1 MSGMLVQALAGVFSP
16 VSLILIVF
24 GVSAGILVGALPG
37 LTATMAIAL
46 LVPFTFGMAPIHGL
60 VMLGGIYAGAIFG
73 GSYSA
78 ILINTPG
85 TPSAIATTFD
95 GNPMARKGEAYRA
108 IVTATLSSVIGGL
121 IGVAFLIFLSPPLAR
136 ASLKFGPP
144 EFFWLAVF
152 GLTIIAAVSP
162 RSTLKGL
169 IGGVI
174 GLLIASIG
182 IAPIEGAVRYNFGT
196 VALQNGV
203 SLIPAL
209 IGFFCI
215 PEVLRMVEEG
225 SAENKPVIPYKRQK
239 HMVRRVF
246 FAFIRKPVLIVRSS
260 VLGTLVGIIPGA
272 GGNIAGLL
280 GYNEAVRAGKNRE
293 RFGKGA
299 WEGVAASESANNAAV
314 AGALIPMLTL
324 GVPGA
329 PPAAVLF
336 GALLLQGMR
345 PGMDLFTAH
354 GEVTY
359 AFMLSLILS
368 NLAILPLGIVLGRAA
383 AKLLQKI
390 RIQTLAP
397 VIIFLSMIGSYSIY
411 NNVADIYA
419 MIVTGLVAHALR
431 KAGFQAGPIV
441 LGMILGPIAEQGL
454 LQSMLMGRASGSMV
468 TMFFGRPISLILI
481 VLTVVSV
488 AAPIIVNRRE
498 TRGKGGALKALHAVE
513 DGSES
518 PAPESPAGA
527 SDSPAAAAA
536 AEPAGNGD
544 PSGEVQS

>member
-1 MSGMLVQALAGVFSP
+1 MGTIFIQALAAVFQP
-16 VSLILIVF
+16 AGLVLVVL

-46 LVPFTFGMAPIHGL
+46 LVPFTFTMDPIHGL
-60 VMLGGIYAGAIFG
+60 AMLGGIYVGAIYG
-73 GSYSA
+73 GSFSA

-95 GNPMARKGEAYRA
+95 GFPLAKRGEAYRA
-108 IVTATLSSVIGGL
+108 IVTATVASVIGGL
-121 IGVAFLIFLSPPLAR
+121 IGVVFLLFLSPPLAR
-136 ASLKFGPP
+136 ISLKFGPP

-174 GLLIASIG
+174 GLLIATVG

-196 VALQNGV
+196 VALQNGI

-215 PEVLRMVEEG
+215 PEVLRMVED
-225 SAENKPVIPYKRQK
+225 SSSSKSVVPYKRQRR
-239 HMVRRVF
+239 MVRRVF
-246 FAFIRKPVLIVRSS
+246 FAMIRKPWLLIRSS
-260 VLGTLVGIIPGA
+260 IIGTVVGIIPGA

-280 GYNEAVRAGKNRE
+280 GYNEAVRASKNKE

-299 WEGVAASESANNAAV
+299 WEGVAATESANNAEV
-314 AGALIPMLTL
+314 SGSLIPLLTL

-345 PGMDLFTAH
+345 PGMDLFTEH
-354 GEVTY
+354 GRITY
-359 AFMLSLILS
+359 AFMFSLVLA
-368 NLAILPLGIVLGRAA
+368 NLAILPLGLLLGGAA
-383 AKLLQKI
+383 AKLLQKV
-390 RIQTLAP
+390 RIQTMAP
-397 VIIFLSMIGSYSIY
+397 VIVFLSMIGSYAIY
-411 NNVADIYA
+411 NNIADVYT

-431 KAGFQAGPIV
+431 KAGFQPGPIV

-454 LQSMLMGRASGSMV
+454 LQSILMGRAAGSPV
-468 TMFFGRPISLILI
+468 GIFFTRPISFVLIA
-481 VLTVVSV
+481 LTVISIVT
-488 AAPIIVNRRE
+488 PIIVNRRE
-498 TRGKGGALKALHAVE
+498 QHGKGGALKAVHSVE
-513 DGSES
+513 EKVES
-518 PAPESPAGA
+518 
-527 SDSPAAAAA
+527 
-536 AEPAGNGD
+536 
-544 PSGEVQS
+544 